1 MNHQSFFFYVLICSI
16 SFSCS
21 PKISTTITK
30 KYPPQAPDAL
40 VTVYTKIQDV
50 PPQWE
55 PIGTLDIGD
64 TGFST
69 NCDSVSIFSLA
80 KIETRK
86 AGGNGLLVT
95 KHLRPTIFG
104 SSCHQISGTMMLVSD
119 FSQAKNV
126 SPEND
131 SPETITFVQ
140 AQPAEV
146 SFRQPSNQ
154 LPRMSFMLDA
164 GYNWRTAKIDP
175 DADPFE
181 KHLLEQVMSGFLWTA
196 SMAFQIKDYY
206 GIGLT
211 FQQFGAS
218 YEAFGTM
225 NGKEGVYHTS
235 DRITYI
241 GPAFAMQTPLGKNA
255 FLNLSFGLGYLGH
268 VKKEDFAGEKYKTS
282 GSALGTQSKIGLS
295 FKIAQD
301 WAIGCEIL
309 STGGTIF
316 KYTMID
322 DFGNQTIQKFD
333 PKKGNSLAQFGMTLG
348 IRYYIKSK

>member
-1 MNHQSFFFYVLICSI
+1 MNHQSLFFYVLICSI

-21 PKISTTITK
+21 PRISTTITK
-30 KYPPQAPDAL
+30 KYPPQAPDAP
-40 VTVYTKIQDV
+40 VTVFTKIQDV

-64 TGFST
+64 AGFT
-69 NCDSVSIFSLA
+69 VNCDSATVFSLA
-80 KIETRK
+80 KTETRK

-95 KHLRPTIFG
+95 KHLRPTFFG

-119 FSQAKNV
+119 FSQTK
-126 SPEND
+126 ND

-146 SFRQPSNQ
+146 SFRQSSNQ

-164 GYNWRTAKIDP
+164 GYNWRTAKISP
-175 DADPFE
+175 DLDDFQ
-181 KHLLEQVMSGFLWTA
+181 KHLIKQVMSGFLWTA

-206 GIGLT
+206 GIGLS
-211 FQQFGAS
+211 FQQFGTS
-218 YEAFGTM
+218 YETFGENTST
-225 NGKEGVYHTS
+225 GQTGVLSIS
-235 DRITYI
+235 DRITYF
-241 GPAFAMQTPLGKNA
+241 GPTFAMQTPMGKSA
-255 FLNLSFGLGYLGH
+255 FLNLSLGLGYIGY
-268 VKKEDFAGEKYKTS
+268 VSKANSPGQNIKSS
-282 GSALGTQSKIGLS
+282 GSTLGTQFKIGLS

-301 WAIGCEIL
+301 WAIGCEML

-316 KYTMID
+316 KFTVEEN
-322 DFGNQTIQKFD
+322 GQTRIEKLD
-333 PKKGNSLAQFGMTLG
+333 SKSGGESLAQFGITLG